1 MIQLQAIET
10 MLPLR
15 TLKLAGGFWRLTSDF
30 WVRLHTSEGVIDAK
44 MKTGWVTDY
53 RSGSSAV
60 DVVVPK
66 KGNQAYNSIIMIHDL
81 AYSGHLTKNLADE
94 LLRQGMILAGIAS
107 WRARLAFMAVQAF
120 GRGGYYYL
128 TDDMPEPYT
137 DNRALESLKW
147 GAK

>member
-1 MIQLQAIET
+1 MIQLKGIET
-10 MLPLR
+10 MLPLC
-15 TLKLAGGFWRLTSDF
+15 TLKLAGGFWRLTTDF

-44 MKTGWVTDY
+44 MNAGWITDY

-60 DVVVPK
+60 DSVVPK
-66 KGNQAYNSIIMIHDL
+66 KGNQAYNSIIMLHDL

-94 LLRQGMILAGIAS
+94 LLRQGMILSGLAS
-107 WRARLAFMAVQAF
+107 WRANLAFMAVQAF

-128 TDDMPEPYT
+128 TDTMPEPYT

>member
-1 MIQLQAIET
+1 MIVLQGIET

-15 TLKLAGGFWRLTSDF
+15 TLKLSGNLWRLTSDF

-60 DVVVPK
+60 DIVVPK
-66 KGNQAYNSIIMIHDL
+66 KGNQAYNSILCLHDL

-94 LLRQGMILAGIAS
+94 LLRQGMILSGLAP
-107 WRARLAFMAVQAF
+107 WRARLAYMAVQAF

-128 TDDMPEPYT
+128 CDTMPEPYT